1 MFDSRFMSASLESNA
16 LTFSDIVKQLRI
28 TFETFT
34 DPRSGKN
41 SRYTMTDAALS
52 AFSVFF
58 MQSPSF
64 LDFQRTMQETQ
75 GKNNAQTLF
84 GVFRIPTDNHIRTL
98 LDAVKPEAV
107 YPLFDFIVDGFQH
120 AGVIDSFRTAD
131 HRLLLALDGVQYF
144 SSQKIHGSCC
154 STKTHSNGKV
164 SYSHTAVT
172 PVLVKPGGDKV
183 IPLAPEF
190 IAPQDG
196 SEKQDCELN
205 ASLRWLES
213 RGGRY
218 AALGT
223 TVLGDDL
230 YCHEPFCRTLLNKA
244 FEFIL
249 VCKPD
254 SHQTLYEWVDD
265 LDRNGVVRTVVCKR
279 WAGKRHEL
287 DTYRY
292 VNALPLRDADDALLV
307 NWCELTTRTDD
318 GQVLYRNAFASSL
331 AINDANVM
339 SVVASGR
346 ARWKIENENNNTLK
360 TKGYHFEHNFGHGKQ
375 FLSSVLATLIL
386 LAYLVH
392 TLLDL
397 MDGKFRLLKQK
408 LPSRQRLFDDM
419 KALTT
424 YLCFDSW
431 EHLLDFMLEGWSH
444 TQKNQ
449 ATQPTKSEFG

>member
-1 MFDSRFMSASLESNA
+1 LFDSRFMSPSLESNA

-84 GVFRIPTDNHIRTL
+84 GVFQIPTDNHIRTL

-120 AGVIDSFRTAD
+120 AGVIDAFRTAD

-172 PVLVKPGGDKV
+172 PVLVKPGDDKV

-190 IAPQDG
+190 ITPQDG

-213 RGGRY
+213 KGDRY

-254 SHQTLYEWVDD
+254 SHKTLYQWVDD
-265 LDRNGVVRTVVCKR
+265 LDRHGAVRTVVCKR
-279 WAGKRHEL
+279 WTGKRHEL
-287 DTYRY
+287 DSYRY

-318 GQVLYRNAFASSL
+318 GQVLYRNAFACSW

-449 ATQPTKSEFG
+449 AAQPTKSEFG

>member
-1 MFDSRFMSASLESNA
+1 MSTPFGFNV
-16 LTFSDIVKQLRI
+16 LTFSDVVKQLRT

-34 DPRSGKN
+34 DRRTGKN
-41 SRYTMTDAALS
+41 TAYTMTDAGLS

-84 GVFRIPTDNHIRTL
+84 GVFRIPTDNHIRNL

-107 YPLFDFIVDGFQH
+107 YPMFDFIVDGFQH

-131 HRLLLALDGVQYF
+131 NRLLLALDGVQYF
-144 SSQKIHGSCC
+144 SSQKIQGPCC
-154 STKTHSNGKV
+154 SSKTHSNGKIN
-164 SYSHTAVT
+164 YSHTAVT
-172 PVLVKPGGDKV
+172 PVLVKPGSDKV

-196 SEKQDCELN
+196 HEKQDCEIN

-213 RGGRY
+213 RGDRY
-218 AALGT
+218 AKLGA

-230 YCHEPFCRTLLNKA
+230 YCHEPFCRAVLDKKL
-244 FEFIL
+244 EFIL

-254 SHQTLYEWVDD
+254 SHKTVYEWVDD
-265 LDRNGVVRTVVCKR
+265 LDRNGVVRTVERQR
-279 WAGKRHEL
+279 WTGKRHEIE
-287 DTYRY
+287 TYRY
-292 VNALPLRDADDALLV
+292 VNAVPLRDADEALLV
-307 NWCELTTRTDD
+307 NWCELTTRTED
-318 GQVLYRNAFASSL
+318 GQRLYRNAFASSL
-331 AINDANVM
+331 AIDDANVM
-339 SVVASGR
+339 EVVASGR

-360 TKGYHFEHNFGHGKQ
+360 TKGYHFEHNFGHGQQ
-375 FLSSVLATLIL
+375 FLSALLATLIL

-397 MDGKFRLLKQK
+397 MDDKFCLLRQK
-408 LPSRQRLFDDM
+408 LPSRKRMFDDM

-424 YLCFDSW
+424 YWCFDSW
-431 EHLLDFMLEGWSH
+431 EHLLDFMLEGWSP
-444 TQKNQ
+444 TQEGRGI
-449 ATQPTKSEFG
+449 PPIKSEFG